1 MFYFKSLDCH
11 IYAIIAGDNGIKE
24 MKGGGNIM
32 MLIPIVGI
40 ILVYLWVTGDGKKVL
55 SRYDDSSE
63 RILKER
69 FVNGEIDE
77 ETYLKMKS
85 VLKK

>member
-1 MFYFKSLDCH
+1 
-11 IYAIIAGDNGIKE
+11 
-24 MKGGGNIM
+24 M
-32 MLIPIVGI
+32 MLVPILVI
-40 ILVYLWVTGDGKKVL
+40 VLVYLMVSGDGKKFL
-55 SRYDDSSE
+55 SKNEDNPE
-63 RILKER
+63 RVLKER